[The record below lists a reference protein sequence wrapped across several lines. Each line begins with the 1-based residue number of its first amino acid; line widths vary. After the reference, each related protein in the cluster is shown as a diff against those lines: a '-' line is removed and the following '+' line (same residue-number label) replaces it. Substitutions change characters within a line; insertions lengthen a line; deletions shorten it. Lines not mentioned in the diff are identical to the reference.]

1 MSINTSNTSLS
12 KLQRIYDTQQ
22 TILDEMKDNDIL
34 LPGISAEDFKK
45 INEAIGKLNLEEGQ
59 PDPVGDDAAVNSPF
73 SNVDN
78 ALGKFS
84 QNRDMDV
91 KGLLDTYGVTA
102 KDALDRAR
110 SLAQYEDTLGLA
122 VSAVGPTIG
131 KVLEAIRRDPRQT
144 YKEMIA
150 PLAALDYYSHEPTY
164 DLPQPTSVGKGTRAT
179 PDTKDTFFG
188 FNVDKKPVDPVP
200 TDPYSPYSSEPD
212 PVSTMTPTEQAQTM
226 ASSRLEGIGEVEAPT
241 GSFSDD
247 TAAQWGG
254 YDGSDQG
261 GGTGDTGGD
270 IGDTSS
276 MNTGGR
282 VGALIQHLRTGGDV
296 ENAETNMGNA
306 NIPMGIVN
314 DPDGAPSP
322 FSGGTGVEDDLD
334 MDVEAGSYVLNA
346 ESVQLIG
353 ISDINAVIRDAYSI
367 AAALGQP
374 MPQDYDP
381 QNKVPIRISNG
392 EAVIPKPLV
401 DIIGL
406 DKLEKW
412 NKKGLEL
419 RKQKE
424 KMMAQQQQA
433 QPPQQQQVAAEAPMQ
448 QQMGQLMDKGGE
460 VEEGLLISLKEI
472 FGFGFDEFNKLEDDK
487 RDQLTE
493 VLLQAIK
500 DSGKS
505 HKEIKGIIKKANGGK
520 IQKLNEGGRVQK
532 LFDNA
537 NRDLYTYGK
546 PYDEEDMDTAIE
558 TVSTVL
564 GQDPEYH
571 ELTAT
576 YLREIANAE
585 STFGSNPKTNKK
597 ESNIVGPWQV
607 GMGDNQAY
615 TEILRRLNPNSGVHR
630 PKLQENLDKF
640 IATSWGKK
648 IDWLNLSKKDMMNPL
663 INATIARLYISTM
676 DEDAIPADK
685 TKRAELWERVY
696 NTKADKEGTVAHY
709 LKMNDEEQSWTSQ
722 LKSLYRKVRRLFD

>member
-22 TILDEMKDNDIL
+22 TILDEMKNNDIL

-84 QNRDMDV
+84 QNRDMEV

-448 QQMGQLMDKGGE
+448 QQMGQLMNEGGQPYKIQHIKGLPLKIFNRHLDRLSTTDPSFKDPKVSQEALENFDKYTNEVLKIESDKNWTVKNKYGYKGGFQFGPDDVDMTLNRLERNNKAAWISEARKHKDASRLTPEQQTALFITNTFDKTLLDDKGRPLPGE
-460 VEEGLLISLKEI
+460 GDELIKGIFKNDKSSMVEAYERLHYADTERLKGLKGIPTRFRSNVILRFGDDWENKIFDFAKGIKEI
-472 FGFGFDEFNKLEDDK
+472 FD
-487 RDQLTE
+487 
-493 VLLQAIK
+493 
-500 DSGKS
+500 
-505 HKEIKGIIKKANGGK
+505 
-520 IQKLNEGGRVQK
+520 
-532 LFDNA
+532 
-537 NRDLYTYGK
+537 
-546 PYDEEDMDTAIE
+546 
-558 TVSTVL
+558 
-564 GQDPEYH
+564 
-571 ELTAT
+571 
-576 YLREIANAE
+576 
-585 STFGSNPKTNKK
+585 
-597 ESNIVGPWQV
+597 
-607 GMGDNQAY
+607 
-615 TEILRRLNPNSGVHR
+615 
-630 PKLQENLDKF
+630 
-640 IATSWGKK
+640 
-648 IDWLNLSKKDMMNPL
+648 
-663 INATIARLYISTM
+663 
-676 DEDAIPADK
+676 
-685 TKRAELWERVY
+685 
-696 NTKADKEGTVAHY
+696 
-709 LKMNDEEQSWTSQ
+709 
-722 LKSLYRKVRRLFD
+722 

>member
-179 PDTKDTFFG
+179 PDTKNTFFG

-448 QQMGQLMDKGGE
+448 QQMGQLMNEGGE
-460 VEEGLLISLKEI
+460 V
-472 FGFGFDEFNKLEDDK
+472 DE
-487 RDQLTE
+487 
-493 VLLQAIK
+493 
-500 DSGKS
+500 DS
-505 HKEIKGIIKKANGGK
+505 
-520 IQKLNEGGRVQK
+520 
-532 LFDNA
+532 F
-537 NRDLYTYGK
+537 
-546 PYDEEDMDTAIE
+546 
-558 TVSTVL
+558 
-564 GQDPEYH
+564 
-571 ELTAT
+571 
-576 YLREIANAE
+576 
-585 STFGSNPKTNKK
+585 
-597 ESNIVGPWQV
+597 
-607 GMGDNQAY
+607 
-615 TEILRRLNPNSGVHR
+615 
-630 PKLQENLDKF
+630 
-640 IATSWGKK
+640 K
-648 IDWLNLSKKDMMNPL
+648 IDLDF
-663 INATIARLYISTM
+663 IR
-676 DEDAIPADK
+676 
-685 TKRAELWERVY
+685 
-696 NTKADKEGTVAHY
+696 
-709 LKMNDEEQSWTSQ
+709 
-722 LKSLYRKVRRLFD
+722 

>member
-1 MSINTSNTSLS
+1 MSINTSNIPLS
-12 KLQRIYDTQQ
+12 ELQRIYNTQQ
-22 TILDEMKDNDIL
+22 TILGDMKDNDIL
-34 LPGISAEDFKK
+34 LPGMSAEDFKK
-45 INEAIGKLNLEEGQ
+45 INEAIGKLDLEEGQ

-122 VSAVGPTIG
+122 VSSIGKAFGPTIG
-131 KVLEAIRRDPRQT
+131 KVLETIRKDPRQT

-188 FNVDKKPVDPVP
+188 FNVDKNPVDPVP

-212 PVSTMTPTEQAQTM
+212 PVSSMTPSQQMETM
-226 ASSRLEGIGEVEAPT
+226 SESKQSGIGESEGEEGAEQTSAEA
-241 GSFSDD
+241 
-247 TAAQWGG
+247 AAASAS
-254 YDGSDQG
+254 YG
-261 GGTGDTGGD
+261 GGFGGGHGPDTGMGPPD
-270 IGDTSS
+270 MGAD
-276 MNTGGR
+276 MGWNTGGR

-306 NIPMGIVN
+306 NIPMGVVN

-433 QPPQQQQVAAEAPMQ
+433 QPPQGPQVAAEAPMQ
-448 QQMGQLMDKGGE
+448 QQMGQLMANGSL
-460 VEEGLLISLKEI
+460 VEGLKQVGRGKAVD
-472 FGFGFDEFNKLEDDK
+472 FGPLGKINIGFDLYDKESTLKAADLAGSLLGTTKEQKRNATNLMRRTAAVESDLGTGSKDINRASGDKERFTIGPFQVTKLA
-487 RDQLTE
+487 L
-493 VLLQAIK
+493 K
-500 DSGKS
+500 DIQDRIGDPF
-505 HKEIKGIIKKANGGK
+505 HKGMNANIKKIKQHPRFKNVDFK
-520 IQKLNEGGRVQK
+520 TIDV
-532 LFDNA
+532 D
-537 NRDLYTYGK
+537 DLK
-546 PYDEEDMDTAIE
+546 DPY
-558 TVSTVL
+558 
-564 GQDPEYH
+564 
-571 ELTAT
+571 
-576 YLREIANAE
+576 
-585 STFGSNPKTNKK
+585 
-597 ESNIVGPWQV
+597 
-607 GMGDNQAY
+607 
-615 TEILRRLNPNSGVHR
+615 
-630 PKLQENLDKF
+630 
-640 IATSWGKK
+640 
-648 IDWLNLSKKDMMNPL
+648 
-663 INATIARLYISTM
+663 INAIIARLYYTTKSGDIPESLK
-676 DEDAIPADK
+676 EQAIYWKQKYNTEADK
-685 TKRAELWERVY
+685 AG
-696 NTKADKEGTVAHY
+696 KASDFIKKAKIHN
-709 LKMNDEEQSWTSQ
+709 L
-722 LKSLYRKVRRLFD
+722 L

>member
-22 TILDEMKDNDIL
+22 TILDEMKYNDIL

-448 QQMGQLMDKGGE
+448 QQMGQLMNEGGE
-460 VEEGLLISLKEI
+460 V
-472 FGFGFDEFNKLEDDK
+472 DEDSFKIDLDFIRKLDSWMAKKKPGEDY
-487 RDQLTE
+487 LNTNNAL
-493 VLLQAIK
+493 VLAETIATHE
-500 DSGKS
+500 S
-505 HKEIKGIIKKANGGK
+505 KGDPDAR
-520 IQKLNEGGRVQK
+520 QKPRNFL
-532 LFDNA
+532 
-537 NRDLYTYGK
+537 
-546 PYDEEDMDTAIE
+546 
-558 TVSTVL
+558 TVL
-564 GQDPEYH
+564 GNLLRTGNIWSPGRGLYQYEKNASEAAKTAVTRARNFDPNIYWLSKFDDGDFDVRKLTGREQTELFLIDH
-571 ELTAT
+571 LTGVQKKKLSPAFIDVVNNNNLTAEEAFE
-576 YLREIANAE
+576 YWLNHHKRKGSE
-585 STFGSNPKTNKK
+585 SAKRKQEFINNYNKNK
-597 ESNIVGPWQV
+597 DKIYKV
-607 GMGDNQAY
+607 
-615 TEILRRLNPNSGVHR
+615 LRRG
-630 PKLQENLDKF
+630 EF
-640 IATSWGKK
+640 
-648 IDWLNLSKKDMMNPL
+648 
-663 INATIARLYISTM
+663 
-676 DEDAIPADK
+676 
-685 TKRAELWERVY
+685 
-696 NTKADKEGTVAHY
+696 
-709 LKMNDEEQSWTSQ
+709 
-722 LKSLYRKVRRLFD
+722 